1 MADSPE
7 FREMEERLIV
17 AESAAAAHAQRLR
30 TLERKLAVSE
40 AHRLES
46 EGGGRGEVEA
56 LEARVARMQD
66 VLAHAEGSMAE
77 MRGRLSAAEADLKE
91 NREQSMRVEAAAQ
104 VAMINARD
112 SFDQIQQRIGVEQNS
127 DARRLDALS
136 AEMARLSRDVADSR
150 GEDLG
155 KRQIIE
161 ANIARLEGKTASD
174 TTVAQFGDVRAKL
187 NSTEDL
193 VRNLSEQLAMERQ
206 QRAENESRL
215 EHTMQ
220 RLQELGDAREQ
231 SLLRRFDHELNERMA
246 EVNRRIVDE
255 SEGAEMR
262 SKEIRVVADEMINE
276 LGKESRAERQKILE
290 HQMILESAI
299 REENELRSHADMMLN
314 KSVDKVN
321 HDVTALLREE
331 KQTREAREGKLRG
344 QISQSV
350 LKLHAANVEVRDQL
364 RAEVINHD
372 RVLKAEISSRMR
384 LFNELKADKK
394 EQDLQL
400 AAGRVEAARATAS
413 VKAHHGAL
421 IHAMEQRLELEVM
434 ALRKLYQRQT
444 HLEMEID
451 EFRKM
456 VVQVRTFFTRPSV
469 STFDRVPFQL
479 TDELFLATPAG
490 FHRRPRRRRGDDGR
504 GDGERGEGGLRPRR
518 AGVGLEAPGN
528 ARGRTRRAARRRGR
542 GDGGAR
548 RRKGQTSR
556 PRGEDRRVL
565 SHTGPRTTASAW

>member
-1 MADSPE
+1 
-7 FREMEERLIV
+7 
-17 AESAAAAHAQRLR
+17 
-30 TLERKLAVSE
+30 
-40 AHRLES
+40 
-46 EGGGRGEVEA
+46 
-56 LEARVARMQD
+56 
-66 VLAHAEGSMAE
+66 
-77 MRGRLSAAEADLKE
+77 
-91 NREQSMRVEAAAQ
+91 MRVEAAAQ

-187 NSTEDL
+187 NSTEDI

-299 REENELRSHADMMLN
+299 REENELQSHADMMLN

-400 AAGRVEAARATAS
+400 AAGRVEAASATAS

-479 TDELFLATPAG
+479 TD
-490 FHRRPRRRRGDDGR
+490 
-504 GDGERGEGGLRPRR
+504 
-518 AGVGLEAPGN
+518 
-528 ARGRTRRAARRRGR
+528 
-542 GDGGAR
+542 
-548 RRKGQTSR
+548 
-556 PRGEDRRVL
+556 
-565 SHTGPRTTASAW
+565 